1 MNLIRAAHVEELNR
15 VLSMY
20 REGFFPGL
28 KSSTLENYLDHDLV
42 LVALSAEEVIGFL
55 HAMPMGT
62 IYELH
67 AIFVDLPHRGAGL
80 GRLLLKQ
87 LLVQLREL
95 KVEQLWLEVSE
106 KNEYAVRLYQ
116 TLGGQVNGR
125 RDRYYKDGSD
135 ALLFE
140 FSIGGLCNS

>member
-1 MNLIRAAHVEELNR
+1 MNLIRTAHVEDLDRILN
-15 VLSMY
+15 MY
-20 REGFFPGL
+20 REGFFPEL
-28 KSSTLENYLDHDLV
+28 KSCTLERYLDHDLV
-42 LVALSAEEVIGFL
+42 FVALIAEEVIGFL
-55 HAMPMGT
+55 HATPMGT

-87 LLVQLREL
+87 LLDQLREL

-135 ALLFE
+135 ALLFD